1 MTRTVK
7 SADGSTIAYETS
19 GSGPALIVVG
29 GAFSTRQSAGMFTPP
44 LAAHFSVYAYDR
56 RGRGDSSDI
65 QPYSVEREIEDLAAL
80 IEAAG
85 GSAFVYGHSSGAVL
99 ALEAAAAGLPIT
111 KLAAYEPP
119 YTAAEPGSPTLD
131 GWGQSVQAAL
141 DAGDRERAAV
151 LFMRGTG
158 ADPAAVE
165 GMTQLPFWSGML
177 AIAHTLPYDLAL
189 VGSGSV
195 PTERFHR
202 IAVPTLLL
210 HGGNSPAW
218 AGIATSMIAEAI
230 PGARQVTLEGQDH
243 SADPAVLAP
252 VLVEFFGTP

>member
-7 SADGSTIAYETS
+7 SADGSTIVYETR
-19 GSGPALIVVG
+19 GTGPVLIVVG
-29 GAFSTRQSAGMFTPP
+29 GAFSTRQSAGASTSL
-44 LAAHFSVYAYDR
+44 LAANYRVYAYDR
-56 RGRGDSSDI
+56 RGRGDSTDV
-65 QPYSVEREIEDLAAL
+65 QPYAVEREIEDLAAL

-85 GSAFVYGHSSGAVL
+85 GSALVYGHSSGAVL
-99 ALEAAAAGLPIT
+99 ALEAAAAGLPIA

-119 YTAAEPGSPTLD
+119 YTAAEPGSPTLE

-151 LFMRGTG
+151 LFMEGTG
-158 ADPAAVE
+158 ADPAVVE
-165 GMTQLPFWSGML
+165 GMTKLPFWPSML

-189 VGSGSV
+189 VGSGLI

-202 IAVPTLLL
+202 IAVPTLVV

-218 AGIATSMIAEAI
+218 AGIAAAIIAGAI

-243 SADPAVLAP
+243 GADPAVLAP
-252 VLVEFFGTP
+252 VLVEFFGTT

>member
-1 MTRTVK
+1 MTETVR
-7 SADGSTIAYETS
+7 SADGSTIAYVTR
-19 GSGPALIVVG
+19 GTGPALILVG
-29 GAFSTRQSAGMFTPP
+29 GAFSTRQSAGAIASL
-44 LAAHFSVYAYDR
+44 LAANYRVYAYDR
-56 RGRGDSSDI
+56 RGRGDSTDI
-65 QPYSVEREIEDLAAL
+65 QPYAIEREIEDLAAL

-119 YTAAEPGSPTLD
+119 YTSAEPGSPTLD
-131 GWGQSVQAAL
+131 GWGHSVQAAL
-141 DAGDRERAAV
+141 DAGDRDRAAV

-158 ADPAAVE
+158 ADPAVVE
-165 GMTQLPFWSGML
+165 GMTQLAFWPGML

-202 IAVPTLLL
+202 IAAPTLLL

-218 AGIATSMIAEAI
+218 AGIATSVIAEAI
-230 PGARQVTLEGQDH
+230 PGARHVTVEGQDH
-243 SADPAVLAP
+243 AADPAVLAP
-252 VLVEFFGTP
+252 VLVEFFGAP